1 MRYLNQCLRLITPGK
16 MEYTYL
22 LSGLNAHIT
31 QHLIVLSR
39 SYKNMAA
46 CERHNIQECKDMI
59 GRENHMRRCLRGR
72 VRRGQS
78 RLGLGE
84 GGGRVRC
91 PDIAE
96 RAPVGEHE
104 EMNVG
109 KLDLEWN
116 PF

>member
-1 MRYLNQCLRLITPGK
+1 MK
-16 MEYTYL
+16 YTYL
-22 LSGLNAHIT
+22 LSRLNAHIT
-31 QHLIVLSR
+31 QHLIVPSR
-39 SYKNMAA
+39 RYKNMAA

-59 GRENHMRRCLRGR
+59 GRQNHMRRCLRGC

-96 RAPVGEHE
+96 GASVGEHE

-109 KLDLEWN
+109 KLGSGWN